1 MLYTSW
7 QSQRSTSTT
16 VEDLKFLVAGPQA
29 CRSRKGEAILTMQAL
44 TSNDMYPYV
53 VGSAWLK
60 YHSHFL
66 YFCPDDEWSIQS
78 RICKSFPAWSR
89 FHYAGGNLE
98 ANEVRY
104 SKSNNIPL
112 LWYMV
117 AGSVAWF
124 TLLKFEVLFTSFEIR
139 EWVNFH
145 IKKAGF
151 KLNTGS
157 WS

>member
-16 VEDLKFLVAGPQA
+16 VEDLKFWLLDHRHAEAG
-29 CRSRKGEAILTMQAL
+29 REKAILTMQAL
-44 TSNDMYPYV
+44 ASNNMYLYV

-66 YFCPDDEWSIQS
+66 YFRTDDEWSIQS

-98 ANEVRY
+98 ASEVRY
-104 SKSNNIPL
+104 SKSNNIPS

-124 TLLKFEVLFTSFEIR
+124 TLLKFEVRLQVLKLENESTFTS
-139 EWVNFH
+139 
-145 IKKAGF
+145 KKQDS
-151 KLNTGS
+151 N
-157 WS
+157 